1 MPPSARKP
9 MVIAYHLVWT
19 AYGTWLPNDPRG
31 SGSRA
36 VFTPAIAELGPA
48 HYGRRKVQPGRQ
60 IVARFL
66 RRGDIASGFPR
77 LALMTHS
84 DKRLPTGS
92 RRR

>member
-1 MPPSARKP
+1 

-60 IVARFL
+60 IVAHFYEE
-66 RRGDIASGFPR
+66 ATSR
-77 LALMTHS
+77 LAF
-84 DKRLPTGS
+84 PV
-92 RRR
+92 